1 MSAHAA
7 DGVAIVAPR
16 PLASATRFRIY
27 AYLGVIIVL
36 LGFGAPNGG
45 FIEVPVTFFLKNR
58 LHLAAHQVAL
68 FRLVAA
74 VPLYL
79 GVVFGFARD
88 TFNPLGRRDRGF
100 FILFG
105 AATSAIYLFF
115 AFSPITYAGLMAA
128 VAFSTITFQFVASAQ
143 MGLTSALGQQHVMS
157 GRIAAAWNVF
167 LYVPVLTANFLGGTL
182 SQMLEGQK
190 ADQAA
195 RILFLAGAAVMATVA
210 VYGLWRPASV
220 FDNIQAERV
229 AGASRLAD
237 LKRLVRHW
245 PIYPALAI
253 WLLWSFSPGS
263 ATPLQFFMQNTLH
276 ATDAQWGEW
285 NAIFVAGFIPTF
297 LLFGWLCRRVR
308 LRSLLFWGTLVAV
321 PQMVPLAFIHS
332 VNQALVAAA
341 IIGLLGGV
349 CTAAY
354 TDLIIRSCPP
364 GLQGAVLMMFW
375 ALYYVAARFGDILGA
390 DLYDRFHNFNACVIA
405 ITAAYALILPTLWLV
420 PRHLTATVDGEVAA

>member
-1 MSAHAA
+1 MSAQAA
-7 DGVAIVAPR
+7 NGVAIVAPT
-16 PLASATRFRIY
+16 PLASATRLRIF
-27 AYLGVIIVL
+27 AYLGVLIVL
-36 LGFGAPNGG
+36 LGFGAPYGG
-45 FIEVPVTFFLKNR
+45 FIEVPITFFLKNR
-58 LHLAAHQVAL
+58 LHLAAHEVAV
-68 FRLVAA
+68 FRLIAA
-74 VPLYL
+74 IPLYL

-88 TFNPLGRRDRGF
+88 TFNPLGQRDRGF

-115 AFSPITYAGLMAA
+115 AFSQITYAGLMAA
-128 VAFSTITFQFVASAQ
+128 MVFSTIAFQFVAGAQ

-157 GRIAAAWNVF
+157 GRIAAAWSVF
-167 LYVPVLTANFLGGTL
+167 LYVPVLTANFMGGTL

-195 RILFLAGAAVMATVA
+195 RILFLAGAAIMAAVA

-220 FDNIQAERV
+220 FDNVHAER
-229 AGASRLAD
+229 AEGASRLAD

-245 PIYPALAI
+245 PIYPALTV
-253 WLLWSFSPGS
+253 WLLWCFSPGS

-285 NAIFVAGFIPTF
+285 NAIFIAGFIPTF

-332 VNQALVAAA
+332 VNEALVAAA

-375 ALYYVAARFGDILGA
+375 ALYYIAARFGDILGA

-405 ITAAYALILPTLWLV
+405 ITVVYALILPTLLLV
-420 PRHLTATVDGEVAA
+420 PRRLTATVDGEVPA